1 MRVDGRYEYATCG
14 RGNFLNPERKSCGFK
29 NIRIRV
35 DGALVSSMKRT
46 LVETLG
52 KGSLRRLNTVIFP

>member
-1 MRVDGRYEYATCG
+1 MDGRIRFEYATCG

-35 DGALVSSMKRT
+35 EGEEKPYVSPYVCTMG
-46 LVETLG
+46 E
-52 KGSLRRLNTVIFP
+52 IFQRNGPK